1 MPSTLLDSAYY
12 RDQYSTPD
20 MRAVFSDEGR
30 FQSWL
35 DTEVALARAQEEV
48 ELIPVGMGD
57 RIAAVATLDKLDQAA
72 MKAEFDKVGFAIMPL
87 VHQIAHA
94 CDAAGDSETKKYIHW
109 GSTTQDIL
117 DTGLVLQMQTGL
129 EMLEGELDRCISAL
143 MTLAQDHRATPMV
156 GRTFMQHAAPITFGY
171 KAAVWLDEMLRHK
184 ARLPGVRARAL
195 LVQCGGAVGTL
206 STMGD
211 DALAV
216 RAAQARIMG
225 LGDPAI
231 SWHNARD
238 GWTECACWLGMVC
251 GTLGKIATEIA
262 TLMRSEV
269 SEVRE
274 PYVAGRGA
282 SSAMPQKR
290 NPIACP
296 PVIAIAALMREKVG
310 SQMTAMI
317 QEHERAVAG
326 MPIEWIV
333 MPEAFLL
340 ASGAFMHM
348 APVLEGLDVDTDA
361 MMANLQSG
369 GGLIMSQGV
378 MMGLAPHLGNIGAHD
393 RVTEAA
399 QRAISAGTTLRDEL
413 SKVSEVQKHLTEAQ
427 LDDLLNPVNYA
438 GAAAGMVDK
447 VLENARKEGF

>member
-1 MPSTLLDSAYY
+1 MPSTLLDSTYY
-12 RDQYSTPD
+12 RDQYSTAA
-20 MRAVFSDEGR
+20 MRAVFDDAAR

-35 DTEVALARAQEEV
+35 DAETGLARAQAEV
-48 ELIPVGMGD
+48 GLVPAAAAEK
-57 RIAAVATLDKLDQAA
+57 IAAAARVENLDQEA

-87 VHQIAHA
+87 VHALA
-94 CDAAGDSETKKYIHW
+94 KVVDEDTRRYIHW

-117 DTGLVLQMQTGL
+117 DTGLVLQMRAGL
-129 EMLEGELDRCISAL
+129 DLLEAELDRVILAL
-143 MTLAQDHRATPMV
+143 MVLARTHRATPMA
-156 GRTFMQHAAPITFGY
+156 GRTFMQQAAPITFGY

-206 STMGD
+206 STMGEQ
-211 DALAV
+211 ALAV
-216 RAAQARIMG
+216 KAAQARVLG
-225 LGDPAI
+225 LGDPDI

-238 GWTECACWLGMVC
+238 GWTECVGWLGMVC
-251 GTLGKIATEIA
+251 ASLGKIATEIA

-269 SEVRE
+269 GELRE
-274 PYVAGRGA
+274 PYEAGRGA

-296 PVIAIAALMREKVG
+296 PVIAIAALMREKAG
-310 SQMTAMI
+310 AQMTAMI

-348 APVLEGLDVDTDA
+348 VPVLQGLEVDTA
-361 MMANLQSG
+361 RMMENLNSG

-378 MMGLAPHLGNIGAHD
+378 MMGLAPHVGSIAAHD
-393 RVTEAA
+393 AVTAAA
-399 QRAISAGTTLRDEL
+399 QRAINAGTTLRDEL
-413 SKVSEVQKHLTEAQ
+413 GGVDEIRAH
-427 LDDLLNPVNYA
+427 LDDAALDALLDPVAYA
-438 GAAAGMVDK
+438 GAAKEMTDR
-447 VLENARKEGF
+447 VLAHAREQGYDA